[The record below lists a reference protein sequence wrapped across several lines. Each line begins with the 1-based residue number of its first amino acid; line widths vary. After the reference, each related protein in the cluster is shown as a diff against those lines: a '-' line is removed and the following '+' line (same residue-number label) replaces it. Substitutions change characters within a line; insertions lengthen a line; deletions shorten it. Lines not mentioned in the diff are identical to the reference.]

1 MPTLKWQ
8 ILDRKMIKKF
18 FPYIG
23 KYKKYLA
30 IIPVMVF
37 LDVLAELS
45 MPLLMARI
53 IDLGIPAQDLG
64 FIARIGL
71 YMVLLALVAMT
82 FGVLNMRFSSEVSMG
97 FGANLRDA
105 LFEKVQAF
113 SFNNIDKFSTAS
125 LITRLT
131 NDVNN
136 VQMTFLMMLRIL
148 LRAPLMLVI
157 AFILAFSIN
166 AQLSLVLALAIPL
179 LTIGVTLIMKT
190 AVARF
195 SIMQEKIDAV
205 NNTLQETLIG
215 MRVVKS
221 FVRQDHEIAKF
232 KVSNDNLTNAG
243 IRAVSIV
250 ILNMPMMMFVM
261 NGATLAVIWLGGQM
275 VYAGTLGAGE
285 LVSFISYI
293 LQILMSVMMLSMVVV
308 MSARAEASGKRL
320 LEVLETDLDI
330 VDKPQTTVPVV
341 HKGKVEFREVD
352 FKYDLSGSGEN
363 VITDI
368 SFTVQP
374 GHVVGIVG
382 GTGVG
387 KTTLVNLIP
396 RLYDVT
402 GGAVLVD
409 GVDVR
414 DYPMDVL
421 RSQIGVVLQQNTL
434 FTGAVRE
441 NLLWGNPQAT
451 QEEIEQACR
460 HAQAHEFIISFPDGY
475 DTILGQSGVNLS
487 GGQKQRLS
495 IARAMLKK
503 PKILI
508 LDDSTSAVD
517 STTESKIRQSFIENL
532 AQTTVFIIAQRI
544 SSVREADQI
553 LVMDDGKIVGIGT
566 HAELMAGNRIYQ
578 EINAS
583 QQEGVLANG

>member
-1 MPTLKWQ
+1 
-8 ILDRKMIKKF
+8 MIKKF

-179 LTIGVTLIMKT
+179 LTVGVALIMKT

-250 ILNMPMMMFVM
+250 ILNMPIMMFVM

-330 VDKPQTTVPVV
+330 VDKPQTTVPIV
-341 HKGKVEFREVD
+341 HKGKVEFRKVD
-352 FKYDLSGSGEN
+352 FKYDQSGSGEN

-414 DYPMDVL
+414 DYPMEAL

-460 HAQAHEFIISFPDGY
+460 DAQAHEFIMSFPDGY

-495 IARAMLKK
+495 IARATLKK

-553 LVMDDGKIVGIGT
+553 LVMDDGNIVGIGT
-566 HAELMAGNRIYQ
+566 HAELMAENRIYQ

>member
-1 MPTLKWQ
+1 
-8 ILDRKMIKKF
+8 MIKKF
-18 FPYIG
+18 IPYIG
-23 KYKKYLA
+23 QYKKYLLL
-30 IIPVMVF
+30 IPVLVF

-45 MPLLMARI
+45 IPLLMARV
-53 IDLGIPAQDLG
+53 IDIGIPTEDLG
-64 FIARIGL
+64 FITRIGL
-71 YMVLLALVAMT
+71 YMILLALFAMF
-82 FGVLNMRFSSEVSMG
+82 FGILNMRFSSEVSMG

-136 VQMTFLMMLRIL
+136 VQTTFLMMLRIL

-166 AQLSLVLALAIPL
+166 ARLSLVLAVAIPL
-179 LTIGVTLIMKT
+179 LAVGVALIMKI

-195 SIMQEKIDAV
+195 SIMQQMIDAI
-205 NNTLQETLIG
+205 NSTLQENLIG

-221 FVRQDHEIAKF
+221 FVRKDHEIAKF
-232 KVSNDNLTNAG
+232 KIANDNLTTAG
-243 IRAVSIV
+243 IRAATVI
-250 ILNMPMMMFVM
+250 ILNMPIMMLVM

-275 VYAGTLGAGE
+275 VFAGTLGAGG
-285 LVSFISYI
+285 LISFISYI
-293 LQILMSVMMLSMVVV
+293 LQILISVMMLSMVVV

-320 LEVLETDLDI
+320 LEVLETELDI
-330 VDKPQTTVPVV
+330 VNRPQTTEPLVY
-341 HKGKVEFREVD
+341 KGQVEFRDVD

-363 VITDI
+363 VLSKI
-368 SFTVQP
+368 SFSAEP
-374 GHVVGIVG
+374 GQVVGIVG

-402 GGAVLVD
+402 AGAVLVD

-414 DYPMDVL
+414 NYPLEAL
-421 RSQIGVVLQQNTL
+421 RSQIGVVLQQNTV
-434 FTGAVRE
+434 FTGTLRE
-441 NLLWGNPQAT
+441 NLLWGDQQAS
-451 QEEIEQACR
+451 QAEIEAACQA
-460 HAQAHEFIISFPDGY
+460 AQAHDFIMSFPEGY

-517 STTESKIRQSFIENL
+517 STTESKIRQSFYTDL

-544 SSVREADQI
+544 SSVHEADQI
-553 LVMDDGKIVGIGT
+553 LVIDDGKIVGSGT

>member
-1 MPTLKWQ
+1 
-8 ILDRKMIKKF
+8 MIKKF
-18 FPYIG
+18 IPYIG
-23 KYKKYLA
+23 KYKKFLA
-30 IIPVMVF
+30 IIPVLVF

-45 MPLLMARI
+45 MPLFMARI
-53 IDLGIPAQDLG
+53 IDIGIPAEDLG

-71 YMVLLALVAMT
+71 YMVLLALAAMT
-82 FGVLNMRFSSEVSMG
+82 FGILNMRFSSEVSMG

-179 LTIGVTLIMKT
+179 LTVGVTLIMKT

-221 FVRQDHEIAKF
+221 FVRQDHEIGKF

-275 VYAGTLGAGE
+275 VYSGTLGAGG

-330 VDKPQTTVPVV
+330 VNQPQTTVPVA
-341 HKGKVEFREVD
+341 HKGRVEFRNVD

-363 VITDI
+363 VLTDI
-368 SFTVQP
+368 SFTIQP
-374 GHVVGIVG
+374 GQVVGIVG

-402 GGAVLVD
+402 AGSVLVD

-414 DYPMDVL
+414 DYPMEAL

-460 HAQAHEFIISFPDGY
+460 DAQAHEFIMSFPDGY
-475 DTILGQSGVNLS
+475 DTISGAKRGQPFWRAETAPEYCPGDA
-487 GGQKQRLS
+487 QK
-495 IARAMLKK
+495 
-503 PKILI
+503 
-508 LDDSTSAVD
+508 
-517 STTESKIRQSFIENL
+517 
-532 AQTTVFIIAQRI
+532 AQ
-544 SSVREADQI
+544 DP
-553 LVMDDGKIVGIGT
+553 DPG
-566 HAELMAGNRIYQ
+566 
-578 EINAS
+578 
-583 QQEGVLANG
+583 

>member
-1 MPTLKWQ
+1 
-8 ILDRKMIKKF
+8 MIKKF
-18 FPYIG
+18 IPYIG

-30 IIPVMVF
+30 IIPVLVF

-53 IDLGIPAQDLG
+53 IDLGIPAEDLG

-71 YMVLLALVAMT
+71 YMVLLALAAMT
-82 FGVLNMRFSSEVSMG
+82 FGILNMRFSSEVSMG

-157 AFILAFSIN
+157 AFTLAFSIN
-166 AQLSLVLALAIPL
+166 AQLSLVLAIAIPL
-179 LTIGVTLIMKT
+179 LTVGVALIMKT

-330 VDKPQTTVPVV
+330 VNRPQTSTPLVA
-341 HKGKVEFREVD
+341 KGKVEFRQVD

-363 VITDI
+363 VLSNINFI
-368 SFTVQP
+368 AQP
-374 GHVVGIVG
+374 GQVVGLVG

-414 DYPMDVL
+414 DYPLEAL

-434 FTGAVRE
+434 FTGAVRD
-441 NLLWGNPQAT
+441 NLLWGNPQAS
-451 QEEIEQACR
+451 QIEIEQACQD
-460 HAQAHEFIISFPDGY
+460 AQAHEFITGFPDGY
-475 DTILGQSGVNLS
+475 DTVLGQSGVNLS

-517 STTESKIRQSFIENL
+517 STTESKIRQSFYQNL

>member
-1 MPTLKWQ
+1 MV
-8 ILDRKMIKKF
+8 KKF
-18 FPYIG
+18 IPYIG
-23 KYKKYLA
+23 TYKKYLML
-30 IIPVMVF
+30 IPVLVF

-53 IDLGIPAQDLG
+53 IDLGIPAEDLG
-64 FIARIGL
+64 FIARIGGF
-71 YMVLLALVAMT
+71 MILLALLAMT
-82 FGVLNMRFSSEVSMG
+82 FGILNMRFSSEVSMG

-148 LRAPLMLVI
+148 LRAPLMLLI
-157 AFILAFSIN
+157 AFILALSIN
-166 AQLSLVLALAIPL
+166 ARLSLVLALAIPL
-179 LTIGVTLIMKT
+179 LTVGVALIMKV
-190 AVARF
+190 AVKRF
-195 SIMQEKIDAV
+195 SIMQEKIDAL
-205 NNTLQETLIG
+205 NNTLQENLIG
-215 MRVVKS
+215 IRVVKS
-221 FVRQDHEIAKF
+221 FVRQEHETAKF
-232 KVSNDNLTNAG
+232 KISNDDLTNAG
-243 IRAVSIV
+243 IRAVSLV
-250 ILNMPMMMFVM
+250 ILNMPLMMFVM
-261 NGATLAVIWLGGQM
+261 NAATLAVIWLGGHM
-275 VYAGTLGAGE
+275 VYVGELGAGE
-285 LVSFISYI
+285 LISFISYI
-293 LQILMSVMMLSMVVV
+293 MQILMSVMMLSMVVV

-330 VDKPQTTVPVV
+330 VDRPQTSAPLVA
-341 HKGKVEFREVD
+341 KGKVEFRNVD

-363 VITDI
+363 VLTNI
-368 SFTVQP
+368 SFVTQP
-374 GHVVGIVG
+374 GQVVGIVG

-402 GGAVLVD
+402 DGAVLVD

-414 DYPMDVL
+414 DYPLEEL

-434 FTGAVRE
+434 FSGTVRE
-441 NLLWGNPQAT
+441 NVLWGDSQAT
-451 QEEIEQACR
+451 QAEIEQACR
-460 HAQAHEFIISFPDGY
+460 DAQAHEFIMNFPQGY
-475 DTILGQSGVNLS
+475 DTLVGQSGVNLS

-495 IARAMLKK
+495 IARAMLKR

-517 STTESKIRQSFIENL
+517 STTESRIRKSFYQNL
-532 AQTTVFIIAQRI
+532 ASTTVFIIAQRI
-544 SSVREADQI
+544 SSVSEADLI
-553 LVMDDGKIVGIGT
+553 LVMDDGKIVGMGT
-566 HAELMAGNRIYQ
+566 HSELMKENEIYQ

-583 QQEGVLANG
+583 QQEGVLAHG

>member
-1 MPTLKWQ
+1 
-8 ILDRKMIKKF
+8 MI
-18 FPYIG
+18 
-23 KYKKYLA
+23 
-30 IIPVMVF
+30 
-37 LDVLAELS
+37 
-45 MPLLMARI
+45 
-53 IDLGIPAQDLG
+53 
-64 FIARIGL
+64 
-71 YMVLLALVAMT
+71 LLALVAMF
-82 FGVLNMRFSSEVSMG
+82 FGILNMRFSSEVSMG

-148 LRAPLMLVI
+148 LRAPLMLII
-157 AFILAFSIN
+157 AFVLAFSIN
-166 AQLSLVLALAIPL
+166 ARLSLVLAVAIPL
-179 LTIGVTLIMKT
+179 LAIGVALIMRT

-195 SIMQEKIDAV
+195 SIMQQMIDAI
-205 NNTLQETLIG
+205 NSTLQENLIG

-221 FVRQDHEIAKF
+221 FVREDHEIAKF
-232 KVSNDNLTNAG
+232 KVANDNLTTAG
-243 IRAVSIV
+243 IRAVTVI
-250 ILNMPMMMFVM
+250 ILNMPMMMLVM

-275 VYAGTLGAGE
+275 VFAGTLGAGG
-285 LVSFISYI
+285 LISFISYI

-320 LEVLETDLDI
+320 LEVLDTELDI
-330 VDKPQTTVPVV
+330 VNRPQTTEPLVY
-341 HKGKVEFREVD
+341 KGKVEFRDVD

-363 VITDI
+363 VLSKINFI
-368 SFTVQP
+368 AEP
-374 GHVVGIVG
+374 GQVVGIVG

-387 KTTLVNLIP
+387 KTTLVHLIP

-402 GGAVLVD
+402 AGAVLVD
-409 GVDVR
+409 RVDVR
-414 DYPMDVL
+414 DYPLEAL
-421 RSQIGVVLQQNTL
+421 RSQIGVVLQQNTV
-434 FTGAVRE
+434 FTGTLRE
-441 NLLWGNPQAT
+441 NLLWGDQQAS
-451 QEEIEQACR
+451 QAEIEAASQA
-460 HAQAHEFIISFPDGY
+460 AQAHDFIMSFPQGY

-495 IARAMLKK
+495 IARAILKK

-517 STTESKIRQSFIENL
+517 STTESKIRQSFYTDL

-544 SSVREADQI
+544 SSVSEADQI
-553 LVMDDGKIVGIGT
+553 LVIDDGKIVGSGT

>member
-1 MPTLKWQ
+1 
-8 ILDRKMIKKF
+8 MIKKF
-18 FPYIG
+18 IPYIG
-23 KYKKYLA
+23 KYKKFLLL
-30 IIPVMVF
+30 IPVLVF

-53 IDLGIPAQDLG
+53 IDQGIPAEDLG
-64 FIARIGL
+64 FIVRIGV
-71 YMVLLALVAMT
+71 YMILLALVAMT
-82 FGVLNMRFSSEVSMG
+82 FGILNMRFSSEVSMG

-131 NDVNN
+131 NDANN

-166 AQLSLVLALAIPL
+166 AQLSIVLAFAIPL
-179 LTIGVTLIMKT
+179 LSVGVALIMKV
-190 AVARF
+190 AVKRF

-205 NNTLQETLIG
+205 NNTLQENLIG

-221 FVRQDHEIAKF
+221 FVRRDHEIAKF
-232 KVSNDNLTNAG
+232 KVTNDDLTNAG

-250 ILNMPMMMFVM
+250 ILNMPIMMFVM
-261 NGATLAVIWLGGQM
+261 NGATLAVIWMGGQM
-275 VYAGTLGAGE
+275 VYAGSLGAGE

-330 VDKPQTTVPVV
+330 VNPPETTTPLVAR
-341 HKGKVEFREVD
+341 GKVEFRKVD
-352 FKYDLSGSGEN
+352 FKYDRTGSGEN
-363 VITDI
+363 VLSNI
-368 SFTVQP
+368 SFTAQP
-374 GHVVGIVG
+374 GQVIGIVG

-402 GGAVLVD
+402 AGEVRVD
-409 GVDVR
+409 DVDVR
-414 DYPMDVL
+414 DYPLEEL
-421 RSQIGVVLQQNTL
+421 RNQIGVVLQQNTV
-434 FTGAVRE
+434 FTGTVRE
-441 NLLWGNPQAT
+441 NLMWGNSQAT
-451 QEEIEQACR
+451 QQDIERACQD
-460 HAQAHEFIISFPDGY
+460 AQAHEFIMSFPNGY

-495 IARAMLKK
+495 IARAMLKQ

-517 STTESKIRQSFIENL
+517 SATESKIRQSFYQNL
-532 AQTTVFIIAQRI
+532 AGTTVFIIAQRI
-544 SSVREADQI
+544 SSVHEADLI
-553 LVMDDGKIVGIGT
+553 LVMDDGKIVGQGN
-566 HAELMAGNRIYQ
+566 HAELMADNRIYQ

>member
-1 MPTLKWQ
+1 
-8 ILDRKMIKKF
+8 MIKKF

-179 LTIGVTLIMKT
+179 LTVGVALIMKT

-250 ILNMPMMMFVM
+250 ILNMPIMMFVM

-330 VDKPQTTVPVV
+330 VDKPQTTVPIV
-341 HKGKVEFREVD
+341 HKGKVEFRKVD
-352 FKYDLSGSGEN
+352 FKYDQSGSGEN

-414 DYPMDVL
+414 DYPMEAL

-460 HAQAHEFIISFPDGY
+460 DAQAHEFIMSFPDGY
-475 DTILGQSGVNLS
+475 DTVLGQSGVNLS

-517 STTESKIRQSFIENL
+517 STTESKIRQSFNENL

-553 LVMDDGKIVGIGT
+553 LVMDDGNIVGIGT
-566 HAELMAGNRIYQ
+566 HAELMAENRIYQ